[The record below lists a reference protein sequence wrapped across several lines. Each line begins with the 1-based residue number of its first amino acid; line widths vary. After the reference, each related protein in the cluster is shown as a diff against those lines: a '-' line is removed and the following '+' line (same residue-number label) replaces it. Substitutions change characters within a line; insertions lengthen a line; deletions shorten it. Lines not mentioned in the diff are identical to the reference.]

1 MINSHYLE
9 MIGKLKDGHM
19 LQWGHIIVEDEEVI
33 HSTVDSILST
43 VDYRTVN
50 TNRDFATELLNSV
63 AKNGKHGSKEANGV
77 YTLSRYYWV
86 SKVLGVH
93 DIYPTLDDITKCTD
107 VSFVDSI
114 LEHTNHMFITILEKK
129 IKKVRGYISSRVYVE
144 LQDGI
149 LSSNDYSYLDIN
161 VGQVRYGR
169 ECMVDR
175 HTYPNDTVTVEDVLT
190 LRQKQILEDVS
201 VNNVIQLLIAYSI
214 TVNHNVNYHRLS
226 FRSHDFIDYEK
237 LIDIIKDGTMSDAL
251 EYISELAINII
262 AISLT
267 TQISPLKSISNVQVD
282 TIKGKH
288 IIKDTNMVDIS
299 TIDPLGGM
307 VLIIT
312 DNNILVVIRHDDDA
326 AFTKVLEFYIPE
338 STFKGDINMVVAN
351 LSMGEDTRILDI
363 IRMEF
368 DKLGILDLYLQ
379 PPCISNTSITDFCMA
394 DERGV
399 YISKSKIKGEPVYF
413 ISDDSIN
420 IGYVDGNTFVTVVLI
435 GTFYG
440 ELPGSKVMFATE
452 PNVRRVTKKVK
463 SDLRRFFT
471 PEHYEM
477 FRGHIEL

>member
-9 MIGKLKDGHM
+9 MIGKLKDGRM

-33 HSTVDSILST
+33 HSTVDSILSGM
-43 VDYRTVN
+43 DYRTVN

-63 AKNGKHGSKEANGV
+63 AKNGKLSSKESNII

-129 IKKVRGYISSRVYVE
+129 IKKVKGYISSRVHVE

-149 LSSNDYSYLDIN
+149 LSSNDCSYLDIN
-161 VGQVRYGR
+161 AGQVRYGR
-169 ECMVDR
+169 EGMVDR
-175 HTYPNDTVTVEDVLT
+175 HIYPNTTVTVEDMLT

-201 VNNVIQLLIAYSI
+201 VNNVIQLLITYII
-214 TVNHNVNYHRLS
+214 TVNHNINYHRLS

-237 LIDIIKDGTMSDAL
+237 LIGIIKDGTMSDAL
-251 EYISELAINII
+251 EYISKLANNII

-267 TQISPLKSISNVQVD
+267 AQVNPLGSISNIHVD
-282 TIKGKH
+282 KIKGKH
-288 IIKDTNMVDIS
+288 IIKDTNPVDIS
-299 TIDPLGGM
+299 TINPSGGLA
-307 VLIIT
+307 LIIT
-312 DNNILVVIRHDDDA
+312 DNNILVRIQHDD
-326 AFTKVLEFYIPE
+326 AFTNVLEFYIPE
-338 STFKGDINMVVAN
+338 STFKGNIDMVVDN
-351 LSMGEDTRILDI
+351 LSMGENTRILDI

-379 PPCISNTSITDFCMA
+379 PPYILDISITDFCMA

-440 ELPGSKVMFATE
+440 ELPGSKVMFATV

-477 FRGHIEL
+477 FRGHINL